1 MLLGREEER
10 QALDRL
16 LADARD
22 GRSGVL
28 AIVGEPGI
36 GKSALL
42 DAAAD
47 AARGMRLL
55 RARGIESEA
64 RIPFGGLL
72 ELLRPALSVLEAIP
86 RPQAAALEGALA
98 FGPGSAQ
105 DRFAVGAATLSLLA
119 AYAEDE
125 ALLVL
130 VDDAHWLDGSS
141 AEALLFAVRRLVA
154 DPIAVVLAARTDEP
168 SLLVGAD
175 LPMLLVE
182 GLDRA
187 AAGELVDSAS
197 PAVADRLYRAT
208 AGNPLAL
215 LELAAEVENADPM
228 PLDAPLPISTS
239 VARAFLRRSATLSDH
254 ARRGLLL
261 AAASDS
267 GDLTVLARAGL
278 RVDDLAEAE
287 RAGLVRLAGGLLE
300 FRHPLARSAVYGE
313 AEPGERRAAH
323 RALADALPDR
333 DADRRAW
340 HLASAAVGPDEAAS
354 AALEQAAQRAH
365 QRSAYSVSTTA
376 FERAARLAS
385 ADERRSLL
393 LLEAAETAWLAGQV
407 ERARTL
413 LEEAEVLAPEAR
425 IDALRAEIA
434 ARRGP
439 VMEGHA
445 LLVAAA
451 ERAEPEQA
459 VLMLAEAAD
468 ACIYSGA
475 TAQMLAAAERAVA
488 LVEAG
493 AGGRAPFYAAIADG
507 VARVMAGV
515 DGGGDAL
522 RRGAELYEDGD
533 FDDDPRTLA
542 WAAFAPMFL
551 RDRGAGRALID
562 RAVAIAREHTAIGVL
577 PRLLHR
583 LARDAAMTDRWPAAQ
598 AGYHE
603 AIRLSRETG
612 QRTELGAALAGLAWL
627 EGRQGKEDECREHA
641 LEARALA
648 VELGM
653 GFYEIWTYAALGEL
667 ELGLGRPEEA
677 VEHFELQELRAGEI
691 GVDDVD
697 MSPAAD
703 LVEAYL
709 RLGRDEDARQTAAA
723 HASRAAAKDRPWA
736 LARAARC
743 SGLVEED
750 FEPHF
755 AESLRLQ
762 EETPDVFESAR
773 TRLAYGAR
781 LRRARRRVRA
791 REELRAALEGFE
803 SLGPS
808 PWADAASAELAA
820 TGETARRRDPST
832 LGDLTP
838 QELQVALILAEGRT
852 TKEAAAALF
861 LSPKT
866 VEYHLRHVYRKLRIA
881 SREEL
886 AARFGP
892 RL

>member
-1 MLLGREEER
+1 MLLGRERER
-10 QALDRL
+10 QALAGL

-28 AIVGEPGI
+28 AFVGEPGI

-42 DAAAD
+42 DAAA
-47 AARGMRLL
+47 AAAYEMRVL

-64 RIPFGGLL
+64 QVPFGGLL
-72 ELLRPALSVLEAIP
+72 ELLRPALSVLDAIP

-98 FGPGSAQ
+98 LRPGSAQ

-154 DPIAVVLAARTDEP
+154 DPIAVVLAARGDEP
-168 SLLVGAD
+168 SLLDGAD
-175 LPMLLVE
+175 LPVLQLE

-187 AAGELVDSAS
+187 AAGELVGAVA
-197 PAVADRLYRAT
+197 PEVADRLYRAT

-215 LELAAEVENADPM
+215 IELASEAGQADPS

-239 VARAFLRRSATLSDH
+239 VARSFLRRSATLSDH

-261 AAASDS
+261 AAASGS

-287 RAGLVRLAGGLLE
+287 RAGLVRLAGGQLE

-313 AEPGERRAAH
+313 AAPEERRAAH

-333 DADRRAW
+333 DVDRRAW
-340 HLASAAVGPDEAAS
+340 HLASAAIGPDEAAS
-354 AALEQAAQRAH
+354 AALEQAAQRARA
-365 QRSAYSVSTTA
+365 RSAYSVSSIA
-376 FERAARLAS
+376 FERAGRLEAR
-385 ADERRSLL
+385 DERRSLL
-393 LLEAAETAWLAGQV
+393 LHQAAETAWLAGHA
-407 ERARTL
+407 ERARIL
-413 LEEAEVLAPEAR
+413 LDEAALLAPEAR
-425 IDALRAEIA
+425 IEALRGEIA
-434 ARRGP
+434 IRRGP
-439 VMEGHA
+439 VMEGYS

-451 ERAEPEQA
+451 EHAQPEEA

-468 ACIYSGA
+468 ACFYSGD

-488 LVEAG
+488 LVRDG
-493 AGGRAPFYAAIADG
+493 ANGRAPFYAAMAEG
-507 VARVMAGV
+507 AARVMAGV
-515 DGGGDAL
+515 DGGSDAL
-522 RRGAELYEDGD
+522 RRGAAFYQAGD

-542 WAAFAPMFL
+542 WAAVAPMFL
-551 RDRGAGRALID
+551 RDTGDGRALID
-562 RAVAIAREHTAIGVL
+562 RAIAIAREHAAIGVL

-583 LARDAAMTDRWPAAQ
+583 LARDAAMTDRWPAAE
-598 AGYHE
+598 ADYHE

-612 QRTELGAALAGLAWL
+612 QRTELGAALAGLAWF
-627 EGRQGKEDECREHA
+627 EGRQGKERECREHVLEGQA
-641 LEARALA
+641 LCI
-648 VELGM
+648 ELGI

-667 ELGLGRPEEA
+667 ELGLGRPEAA
-677 VEHFELQELRAGEI
+677 VAHFELQAKRAHEI

-697 MSPAAD
+697 MSPSPD

-709 RLGRDEDARQTAAA
+709 RLGRVEDAERATVEFE
-723 HASRAAAKDRPWA
+723 SRAAAKGRPWS
-736 LARAARC
+736 LARASRC
-743 SGLVEED
+743 RGLIEDD

-755 AESLRLQ
+755 AEALRLHA
-762 EETPDVFESAR
+762 ETPDQFETAR

-791 REELRAALEGFE
+791 REELRAALEAFE
-803 SLGPS
+803 DLGPS
-808 PWADAASAELAA
+808 PWADAAGAELAA

-832 LGDLTP
+832 LDELTP

-852 TKEAAAALF
+852 TREAAAALF

-866 VEYHLRHVYRKLRIA
+866 IEFHLRNVYRKLVIA

-886 AARFGP
+886 AARFSSS
-892 RL
+892 